1 MSLALNLD
9 DLNEQQ
15 RIAVLHRGSP
25 LLIVAG
31 AGSGKTRVLTR
42 RIANLVYTKAA
53 YGNQILAIT
62 FTNKAAAEM
71 RNRVE
76 ELVGP
81 EARYM
86 VVSTFH
92 SASARFLRKDAEKLG
107 YTKTFAIYDMDDA
120 ETLIKRVMTSL
131 NLDQKTH
138 RPRAV
143 LHAISSAK
151 NELISPSEFHA
162 AASTYPQRVIADVY
176 EAYQK
181 KLLECNAMDFD
192 DLIGNMVKL
201 FKENPEVLDAYR
213 ARFRYILVDEYQDT
227 NMAQYELIRLLAQGE
242 GGGELCVVGDADQ
255 SIYAFRGATIR
266 NIDEFERDFA
276 NAKVVLL
283 EQNYRST
290 LTILN
295 AANAV
300 ISKNVSRREKNLW
313 TDAGDGEPI
322 RRYTGETEVDES
334 SYVASEISRFLKLG
348 TFEFRDVVVMYRMNS
363 QSRVLESAFFQA
375 GIPYKVIGGTRFFE
389 RAEIKDALAY
399 LRLIVNPADEVS
411 LRRILNV
418 PRRGIGDKAEELI
431 ADYAAISSLTMY
443 DALVMVEAIS
453 GLQAR
458 VVKSINTFTEMFSNL
473 RVLLEADT
481 EPSVILAAVLE
492 QSGYLSEL
500 EKSEDPKDESRR
512 ENLSQLEDFAREFEL
527 ESMEL
532 AEDGSLLSFLEK
544 VALIS
549 DSDQLA
555 DDERGQVTLMTLHT
569 AKGLEFP
576 VVFIVG
582 LDEGV
587 FPHSMSFSSPQELE
601 EERRLAYV
609 GITRAEKLLYLTGAE
624 QRTIF
629 GRTMQMVPSRFLA
642 EIPEDLVM
650 NLREGSLSRPVRT
663 SKVST
668 DFISQHLPEGSAG
681 DLKVGDMVRHEKFGD
696 GRIVSIVGIG
706 ANAQVSVD
714 FGAQVGQKRLLLRYS
729 PVTKI

>member
-1 MSLALNLD
+1 
-9 DLNEQQ
+9 
-15 RIAVLHRGSP
+15 
-25 LLIVAG
+25 
-31 AGSGKTRVLTR
+31 
-42 RIANLVYTKAA
+42 
-53 YGNQILAIT
+53 
-62 FTNKAAAEM
+62 
-71 RNRVE
+71 
-76 ELVGP
+76 
-81 EARYM
+81 
-86 VVSTFH
+86 
-92 SASARFLRKDAEKLG
+92 
-107 YTKTFAIYDMDDA
+107 
-120 ETLIKRVMTSL
+120 
-131 NLDQKTH
+131 
-138 RPRAV
+138 
-143 LHAISSAK
+143 
-151 NELISPSEFHA
+151 
-162 AASTYPQRVIADVY
+162 
-176 EAYQK
+176 
-181 KLLECNAMDFD
+181 
-192 DLIGNMVKL
+192 
-201 FKENPEVLDAYR
+201 
-213 ARFRYILVDEYQDT
+213 
-227 NMAQYELIRLLAQGE
+227 
-242 GGGELCVVGDADQ
+242 
-255 SIYAFRGATIR
+255 
-266 NIDEFERDFA
+266 
-276 NAKVVLL
+276 
-283 EQNYRST
+283 
-290 LTILN
+290 
-295 AANAV
+295 
-300 ISKNVSRREKNLW
+300 
-313 TDAGDGEPI
+313 
-322 RRYTGETEVDES
+322 
-334 SYVASEISRFLKLG
+334 
-348 TFEFRDVVVMYRMNS
+348 MYRMNS
-363 QSRVLESAFFQA
+363 LSRVLECAFFQA

-629 GRTMQMVPSRFLA
+629 GRTMQMVPSRFLT

-696 GRIVSIVGIG
+696 GRIVSIVGTG